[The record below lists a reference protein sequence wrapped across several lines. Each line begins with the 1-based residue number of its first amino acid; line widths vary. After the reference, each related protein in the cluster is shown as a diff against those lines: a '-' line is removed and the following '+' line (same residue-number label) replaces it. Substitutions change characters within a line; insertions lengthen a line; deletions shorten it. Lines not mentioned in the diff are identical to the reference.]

1 MWRIRTDFA
10 SQTSCEL
17 PQFSLV
23 DLICFPRRVETKKVR
38 VSKRLGFSVLL
49 ASPVDL
55 CSSSVY
61 VGLEECGTF
70 LRDSERGS

>member
-1 MWRIRTDFA
+1 M
-10 SQTSCEL
+10 
-17 PQFSLV
+17 
-23 DLICFPRRVETKKVR
+23 PRRDKKGQ
-38 VSKRLGFSVLL
+38 SFEEIGFNVLL

-55 CSSSVY
+55 CSSVY